1 MKVNHSRHF
10 DQSDLEDLRNAG
22 QDLSLNASQK
32 DDKSQKGNEV
42 DYDGEYKSEDELEDM
57 LSQVDSVY
65 TAGSENIIE

>member
-1 MKVNHSRHF
+1 
-10 DQSDLEDLRNAG
+10 
-22 QDLSLNASQK
+22 LSFKASQK
-32 DDKSQKGNEV
+32 DDKSQKGNEE